1 MKVGDMVKDTR
12 HSPEYTPRLGL
23 VLSIVGEAG
32 SGDCAG
38 SVCWV
43 QYPGSMP
50 IWVPIEALETISE
63 GR

>member
-1 MKVGDMVKDTR
+1 VKVGDMAKDTR

-23 VLSIVGEAG
+23 VLSIVGDADC
-32 SGDCAG
+32 GDYVG

-50 IWVPIEALETISE
+50 IWVPIETLETISE
-63 GR
+63 SR